1 MDENFQRL
9 IAGAFQEGFFA
20 AEECFK
26 RGKAVNQKNME
37 ALLAIY
43 LQKINTALEAKRKE
57 QR

>member
-9 IAGAFQEGFFA
+9 IAGASQEGFFA
-20 AEECFK
+20 ARECYY
-26 RGKAVNQKNME
+26 RNKAVNQKNME

-57 QR
+57 QQ